1 MNKSLEALEKI
12 KNWECFVDFELE
24 TIGEKEFGEELSII
38 EKELKALEI
47 IKEKGVDIWALKH
60 LDDEYYVEQ
69 YNAVAH
75 IEKPYTKEEYDLLE
89 EVLTDD

>member
-47 IKEKGVDIWALKH
+47 IKPYCI
-60 LDDEYYVEQ
+60 
-69 YNAVAH
+69 VADYKCDNPEDRYELAFCKKVA
-75 IEKPYTKEEYDLLE
+75 ITKEEYDLLKK
-89 EVLTDD
+89 VLTDD